1 MKIKELLANKSV
13 LYFIAGAGALL
24 SRVHQGLASECSAS
38 RTVGIHLLLA
48 IYRHFLLAI
57 YRHVFFYWRFIAMFS
72 FIGDLSPFLI
82 ALQTSPS
89 CFVKKCL
96 LYILSTTNIPKT
108 AMRFFLQASL

>member
-1 MKIKELLANKSV
+1 MKIKELLANESV

-57 YRHVFFYWRFIAMFS
+57 YRHVFFYWRFIAIS
-72 FIGDLSPFLI
+72 Y
-82 ALQTSPS
+82 
-89 CFVKKCL
+89 CL
-96 LYILSTTNIPKT
+96 ADFAKLLC
-108 AMRFFLQASL
+108 